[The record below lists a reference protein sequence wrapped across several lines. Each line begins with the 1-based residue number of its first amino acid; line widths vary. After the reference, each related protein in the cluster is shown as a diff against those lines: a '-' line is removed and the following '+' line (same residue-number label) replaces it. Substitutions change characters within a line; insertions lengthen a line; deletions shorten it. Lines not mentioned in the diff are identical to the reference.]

1 MQTPRETPQ
10 SAFVYR
16 QASTL
21 IGARDTISV
30 VPGHWI
36 DCQSEPGAPGEREFN
51 MDVCCLFQRL
61 TWEQCIGYLFYVD
74 AFGVPFDLQLDV
86 QFGEI
91 QH

>member
-1 MQTPRETPQ
+1 MQAPRETPQ

-16 QASTL
+16 QASSL

-51 MDVCCLFQRL
+51 MDVCCLFRSLIQAQS
-61 TWEQCIGYLFYVD
+61 TGYLCGCLQS
-74 AFGVPFDLQLDV
+74 AFWCAARGS
-86 QFGEI
+86 I
-91 QH
+91 W

>member
-1 MQTPRETPQ
+1 MQAFREIPQ

-16 QASTL
+16 QASSL

-51 MDVCCLFQRL
+51 MDVWCFFQSL
-61 TWEQCIGYLFYVD
+61 I
-74 AFGVPFDLQLDV
+74 
-86 QFGEI
+86 
-91 QH
+91 